1 MIRNH
6 LRWAVPAAA
15 LILAAAPAAADEPGP
30 GGFKSATPVTGEQVY
45 KAVCQACHMADAK
58 GGTGAGT
65 IPALAGN
72 KTLAV
77 SAYPVMMVANGK
89 GAMPWFRDMLN
100 PQQITNVV
108 NYVRTH
114 FGNTYKDTVK
124 VEEVAAIVT
133 PPPAAGH

>member
-1 MIRNH
+1 MTIRRIM
-6 LRWAVPAAA
+6 L
-15 LILAAAPAAADEPGP
+15 LAAPALLLIGAPAAADEPGP
-30 GGFKSATPVTGEQVY
+30 GGFKSPKPVTGEQVY

-72 KTLAV
+72 KNLAV

-89 GAMPWFRDMLN
+89 GAMPWFRDMLK
-100 PQQITNVV
+100 PEQIANVV

-114 FGNTYKDTVK
+114 FGNAYQD
-124 VEEVAAIVT
+124 AVT
-133 PPPAAGH
+133 AEDVQRVRP